1 VASTA
6 SEAAPLTMNKQVA
19 HSVTGE
25 KGEIR
30 VVSDPEIGPSR
41 TGIGIGNGI
50 GIGIGIEMR
59 FGES

>member
-30 VVSDPEIGPSR
+30 VVSDPEIGPSQ
-41 TGIGIGNGI
+41 NGI